1 MRVLGLLLAGFWP
14 AIGLAVPWQA
24 QQWPWPDSLKTRE
37 LDEVVISTEKAD
49 GTLTPAHT
57 TGTTAGIDAYVARL
71 TGADLVARGMYA
83 AEPVFRGMAGERVPV
98 TINKMKIF
106 GACTD
111 KMDPVS
117 SYVATNN
124 LKSMAINK
132 DAGSVGFVNATAG
145 ALDLRTKTPVFA
157 TNNVWHWQAGMGFR
171 SVNAEKNMQ
180 AAASYS
186 GSKWAMRLNGTWR
199 QAGNYRAGGG
209 REVLFSQYEKMN
221 TALNTA
227 FLLND
232 KTLLGMEYIYDR
244 ATDVG
249 YPALPMDV
257 ALANGHI
264 YALTVNHYL
273 ANGEWEAK
281 IYGNNIYHEMDDS
294 QRQVVMHMDMPGWRS
309 TYGSYFTW
317 KTSRDH
323 NTWSLTA
330 EYYMNRARAEMT
342 MYPAGEIPMFM
353 LTWPD
358 VLRHDVSLA
367 ASHTRQWE
375 YGLRTTLSA
384 RVEYAANQ
392 IRDDMGIR
400 QLQAI
405 GISGVAGNEFILPAL
420 SVSLQVPAGSTS
432 KWNVQA
438 AWSQRQPGVSEAF
451 GYYLFNIQDNYDYIG
466 DPRLKPETAWRLEG
480 GYSRQY
486 SQWRW
491 RLQLYGYY
499 MPNYI
504 VGEIRPGYSPMTI
517 GAAGVKFY
525 VNLPFAYLYG
535 FEADVKWQPLPTL
548 SMAVRAQIP
557 AGQDANGEPLP
568 LQPPLKSTTNIT
580 WANNNWHLGAEWR
593 AALAQNKPRLSYG
606 ESRTPGYGILN
617 LQAGYRLTL
626 NDWNLDIL
634 VAAKNLFD
642 QYYWDHLDFNNIP
655 QPGRSMEFSIRVN
668 L

>member
-535 FEADVKWQPLPTL
+535 FEAEVKWQPFPTL
-548 SMAVRAQIP
+548 SMAVRAQMP

-580 WANNNWHLGAEWR
+580 WADNNWHLGAEWR